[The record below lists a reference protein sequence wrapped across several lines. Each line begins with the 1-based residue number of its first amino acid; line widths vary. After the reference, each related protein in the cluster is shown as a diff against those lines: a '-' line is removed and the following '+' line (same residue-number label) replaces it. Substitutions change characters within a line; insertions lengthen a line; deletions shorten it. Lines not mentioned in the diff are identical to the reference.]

1 MNMTFRK
8 LARLQVLGF
17 LWAASGSHLWTSS
30 SAPASTALG
39 MTLTWR
45 TRNYT
50 THILIGLVLLLV
62 LIGPAQAANDD
73 TVTTELFLTQHQAGL
88 RLGVWSNQGDLP
100 PEAGELTSG
109 DAAITTG
116 SFKTNI
122 NSASAY
128 VEAFFGYR
136 LAPWLVGELSLGTVN
151 RGSVTLLDDSTGASD
166 IGNLMIYPILVQ
178 FRLYAPRIPSTSLYP
193 YLMAGG
199 GLHYGRRNVQFSNS
213 QVYYANWQEETATDF
228 NYVVGGGV
236 DWPIAASIG
245 LDFTVKYMP
254 INMSLVVIDK
264 WDALAFTIGVKYLY
278 LPK

>member
-1 MNMTFRK
+1 MTLRK
-8 LARLQVLGF
+8 LTRL
-17 LWAASGSHLWTSS
+17 
-30 SAPASTALG
+30 P
-39 MTLTWR
+39 
-45 TRNYT
+45 
-50 THILIGLVLLLV
+50 IIV
-62 LIGPAQAANDD
+62 LITLFISTVGVSAADDD
-73 TVTTELFLTQHQAGL
+73 TVATDLFLTQHQAGL
-88 RLGVWSNQGDLP
+88 RLGIWSNRGDLP
-100 PEAGELTSG
+100 PAAGELTSG
-109 DAAITTG
+109 DAAIATG

-151 RGSVTLLDDSTGASD
+151 RGSVTLLNDSTGASD

-178 FRLYAPRIPSTSLYP
+178 FRLYTPRIPSTSLYP

-213 QVYYANWQEETATDF
+213 QFYYANWQEETATDF

>member
-1 MNMTFRK
+1 MKTNLPKSSRLLIIG
-8 LARLQVLGF
+8 LAVMV
-17 LWAASGSHLWTSS
+17 
-30 SAPASTALG
+30 AST
-39 MTLTWR
+39 
-45 TRNYT
+45 
-50 THILIGLVLLLV
+50 VSV
-62 LIGPAQAANDD
+62 QAADDD
-73 TVTTELFLTQHQAGL
+73 TVATELFLTQHQAGL
-88 RLGVWSNQGDLP
+88 RLGVWSNRGDLP
-100 PEAGELTSG
+100 PATGELTSG
-109 DAAITTG
+109 DAAIATG

-166 IGNLMIYPILVQ
+166 IGNLMIYPILLQ
-178 FRLYAPRIPSTSLYP
+178 LRLYTPRIPNTSLHP

-199 GLHYGRRNVQFSNS
+199 GMHYGRRNVQFSNS
-213 QVYYANWQEETATDF
+213 RVYYANWQEETATNF
-228 NYVVGGGV
+228 NYIVGGGV
-236 DWPIAASIG
+236 DWPIAGSIG

-278 LPK
+278 SPK